1 MQITIP
7 GDVLTIIEKLEEAG
21 HSAYMVGGCVRDAL
35 MGITPHDYDITTSA
49 KPEEIK
55 KVFKKTIDTG
65 IQHGTVTVIMHGVGY
80 EVTTFR
86 IDGEYKDSRHPKNVS
101 YTDNLA
107 KDLERRD
114 FTINA
119 MAYSKKSGLID
130 IFNGKE
136 DLERKTVR
144 AVGDP
149 YERFKEDALRIL
161 RAIRF
166 AAQLNFTL
174 DEKTKEAVV
183 DLRKS
188 LNNISRER
196 VRAELEKTLLTGSQE
211 KLMLLFDTNV
221 YDSIFTKD
229 LVEINN
235 SDFEKVCKTVAKVS
249 KVPYLK
255 WAAFFSD
262 CDEKTAQE
270 EFNALKFD
278 NKTKHG
284 ALTLISALKKDL
296 PDANNMNYYPVRKHI
311 HDVGLIY
318 YPDFIELYEAVY
330 EKEFPY
336 KEAFEKIKENNDPL
350 MISDLALTG
359 KDLINEG
366 ETPGPSI
373 GKIIDALVEKV
384 LENPSLNKKEMLI
397 NEYKKLKKEM

>member
-101 YTDNLA
+101 YTDDLT

-166 AAQLNFTL
+166 AAQLNL
-174 DEKTKEAVV
+174 RLTK
-183 DLRKS
+183 K
-188 LNNISRER
+188 
-196 VRAELEKTLLTGSQE
+196 Q
-211 KLMLLFDTNV
+211 
-221 YDSIFTKD
+221 
-229 LVEINN
+229 
-235 SDFEKVCKTVAKVS
+235 
-249 KVPYLK
+249 
-255 WAAFFSD
+255 
-262 CDEKTAQE
+262 
-270 EFNALKFD
+270 
-278 NKTKHG
+278 
-284 ALTLISALKKDL
+284 KKRL
-296 PDANNMNYYPVRKHI
+296 
-311 HDVGLIY
+311 
-318 YPDFIELYEAVY
+318 
-330 EKEFPY
+330 
-336 KEAFEKIKENNDPL
+336 
-350 MISDLALTG
+350 
-359 KDLINEG
+359 
-366 ETPGPSI
+366 
-373 GKIIDALVEKV
+373 
-384 LENPSLNKKEMLI
+384 
-397 NEYKKLKKEM
+397 